1 MSQRLAAKASAWRLS
16 GFWKEM
22 LEREAG
28 RAGISCSIRT
38 LVLLSETRSRRG
50 GSVSSRWQN
59 TGFAQPCKKKVAREQ
74 KFFVPNPVR
83 GTETLLRASDGADS
97 C

>member
-28 RAGISCSIRT
+28 RAGISCSIRS
-38 LVLLSETRSRRG
+38 LVLLSETRYGHSGALR
-50 GSVSSRWQN
+50 SRWQN
-59 TGFAQPCKKKVAREQ
+59 TGFAQTCKKKVARDQ
-74 KFFVPNPVR
+74 KFFVPNLVSHS
-83 GTETLLRASDGADS
+83 ESLLRASDGADS